1 MAGGV
6 DRIEDLQRHE
16 NHKIYDMAVKILENY
31 FGVDDDEEERM
42 VEQDGQAGFACN
54 EHDQELAANN
64 ELEKAEQHKA
74 ELEKLLQVVR
84 GAGQDGYRRHG
95 PASQACPPSR
105 SRIPCAR

>member
-54 EHDQELAANN
+54 EHDQELAAMHN
-64 ELEKAEQHKA
+64 LIVTSKSV
-74 ELEKLLQVVR
+74 L
-84 GAGQDGYRRHG
+84 Y
-95 PASQACPPSR
+95 SMW
-105 SRIPCAR
+105 